1 MGLRA
6 LLVKWC
12 MTGLLSIAVVDSIS
26 FFVVFLRAWAKLK
39 HGKEVLM
46 EAKLYIACFN
56 SSYPLR
62 AVLGVIK
69 SHALLLTGHPPP
81 PCPPFPPSKTL
92 KFSCTC
98 RTWRP
103 CLKAARLSGSD
114 PRSRGWLGAPSPE
127 EHSRERRTLRGSRCC
142 TGSAAVKGRWQKR
155 WGLAST
161 FPNTKTDSRSGT
173 FSHRAV
179 GGVCTA

>member
-26 FFVVFLRAWAKLK
+26 FFVCFLRAWAKLK

-46 EAKLYIACFN
+46 EANLYIARFN

-69 SHALLLTGHPPP
+69 SHALLLTGPPP
-81 PCPPFPPSKTL
+81 PPSL
-92 KFSCTC
+92 P
-98 RTWRP
+98 RRP
-103 CLKAARLSGSD
+103 
-114 PRSRGWLGAPSPE
+114 
-127 EHSRERRTLRGSRCC
+127 
-142 TGSAAVKGRWQKR
+142 
-155 WGLAST
+155 
-161 FPNTKTDSRSGT
+161 
-173 FSHRAV
+173 
-179 GGVCTA
+179 

>member
-1 MGLRA
+1 MRKRYSWRPNCTLPA
-6 LLVKWC
+6 LIPHTRFGQCWEWSNP
-12 MTGLLSIAVVDSIS
+12 MP
-26 FFVVFLRAWAKLK
+26 
-39 HGKEVLM
+39 
-46 EAKLYIACFN
+46 CF
-56 SSYPLR
+56 SQ
-62 AVLGVIK
+62 G
-69 SHALLLTGHPPP
+69 TPPP
-81 PCPPFPPSKTL
+81 PPFPPSKTL